1 MMTTLEGRSLDRR
14 FRDLV
19 ENATDIIY
27 WMDRKGRLTQVNP
40 MAARITRYAEADL
53 VGKHFSDLI
62 ENTHRAAAV
71 VFYQRQYK
79 ERRPHTYHE
88 FPVRA
93 ANGTTVWLGQNVR
106 TIFDRTGRIDGFE
119 AVARDITERKTLERD
134 RERLI
139 AELKEA
145 LARVKELR
153 GLLPI
158 CSGCKMVRDDQGYW
172 TQIESY
178 IRAHTNA
185 EFTHGLCP
193 NCLAHYYEHALPPP
207 PRREL
212 P

>member
-1 MMTTLEGRSLDRR
+1 MAVTIEGHALDRR

-27 WMDRKGRLTQVNP
+27 WMDRKGHLTHVNP
-40 MAARITRYAEADL
+40 MAMRAMRYTDGEL
-53 VGKHFSDLI
+53 IGKHFSDLV
-62 ENTHRAAAV
+62 EPTHRASAV
-71 VFYQRQYK
+71 IFYARQYK
-79 ERRPHTYHE
+79 ERRPHTYFE

-93 ANGTTVWLGQNVR
+93 SNGTVIWLGQNVR

-119 AVARDITERKTLERD
+119 AVARDITERKTLERE

-145 LARVKELR
+145 LASVKELR

-158 CSGCKMVRDDQGYW
+158 CSGCRMVRDDQGYW

-178 IRAHTNA
+178 IRQHTNA

-193 NCLAHYYEHALPPP
+193 NCVVKFHE
-207 PRREL
+207 EL
-212 P
+212 QNK